1 MMTIKI
7 AENLYNDSRISFAGF
22 IDDIATEVGRPLV
35 GEEISLIVNEYFF
48 EIEANYERL
57 EEE

>member
-1 MMTIKI
+1 MLNRI
-7 AENLYNDSRISFAGF
+7 AERLYTESRTSFSTF
-22 IDDIATEVGRPLV
+22 IDDITTGVGRPLV

-57 EEE
+57 GEE